1 MRDVIVSLFASLDGF
16 ATDSDEKMDW
26 VMSRMGQDPGLQEAS
41 LAQVMAAGTLVYGR
55 STYATMAAAWPNNE
69 DEAGFADQMNSLPK
83 VVFSKTLRTAEWNNS
98 TIDRSDPPAG
108 VARLKA
114 EPGGD
119 ILIYGSL
126 TVVGSLMNAGLVDR
140 FRLWVHPVILGDAGG
155 RRVGEGYQRHDL
167 SVADTRTFASGVV
180 LLDYGPAGV

>member
-1 MRDVIVSLFASLDGF
+1 V
-16 ATDSDEKMDW
+16 
-26 VMSRMGQDPGLQEAS
+26 
-41 LAQVMAAGTLVYGR
+41 
-55 STYATMAAAWPNNE
+55 
-69 DEAGFADQMNSLPK
+69 
-83 VVFSKTLRTAEWNNS
+83 NNS

-126 TVVGSLMNAGLVDR
+126 TVVGSLMDAGLVDR

-167 SVADTRTFASGVV
+167 SVADTSISNPPAPTPSMDGAMWRTDQAATGAASVR
-180 LLDYGPAGV
+180 